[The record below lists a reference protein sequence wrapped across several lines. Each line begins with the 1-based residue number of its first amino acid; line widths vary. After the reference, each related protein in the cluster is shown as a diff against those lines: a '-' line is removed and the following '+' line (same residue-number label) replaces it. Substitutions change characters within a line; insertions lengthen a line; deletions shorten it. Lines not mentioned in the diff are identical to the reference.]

1 MFEFAYMRRALLV
14 GLFLGAVL
22 PLIGVVLVNR
32 RTPVLGD
39 ALSHVSLAGVIAGLL
54 LGINPIAGAM
64 VLSVTAALSIEA
76 IRRKFPSFGELSTAI
91 ILSTGVGLASLL
103 SGFVTSGQGYDS
115 FLFGSIVSVSR
126 TEMWVVMGISI
137 GIALAFVYLYQD
149 LLYISVDPEGA
160 RIAGVKT
167 QRVNLIF
174 TLMTALVI
182 SIASRT
188 VGVLLISSL
197 MILPVACSIRV
208 ARSYFQTVLF
218 ACGFGIVF
226 TLTGLTLAFYL
237 GLKPG
242 GAIVLTAV
250 AVFLLLFLFSGRE

>member
-1 MFEFAYMRRALLV
+1 MRRALLV

-208 ARSYFQTVLF
+208 TRSYFQTVLF

>member
-1 MFEFAYMRRALLV
+1 MRRALLV

>member
-103 SGFVTSGQGYDS
+103 SGFVTSGQGYDG

>member
-1 MFEFAYMRRALLV
+1 MLEFAYMRRALLV

-64 VLSVTAALSIEA
+64 VLSVLAALSIEG
-76 IRRKFPSFGELSTAI
+76 IRRRFPSFGELSTAI

-103 SGFVTSGQGYDS
+103 SGFVKGGQGYDS
-115 FLFGSIVSVSR
+115 FLFGSIVSVSAAE
-126 TEMWVVMGISI
+126 TQVVIGISAV
-137 GIALAFVYLYQD
+137 IALVFVFLYQD
-149 LLYISVDPEGA
+149 LLYSSVDPEGA
-160 RIAGVKT
+160 NIAGVKT
-167 QRVNLIF
+167 GRVNLVF

-197 MILPVACSIRV
+197 MILPVACAIRI
-208 ARSYFQTVLF
+208 AKSYKHTVWFASGFGVLF
-218 ACGFGIVF
+218 
-226 TLTGLTLAFYL
+226 TLIGLTLAFYL

-250 AVFLLLFLFSGRE
+250 FCFLLLFAVRRQE

>member
-64 VLSVTAALSIEA
+64 VLSVAAALSIEA

-208 ARSYFQTVLF
+208 TRSYFQTVLF